1 MLESS
6 ALSALGGFGT
16 FSFGWD
22 DPPTARSRRS
32 SIEKLVAKISLAFPS
47 TVALGLRLSRQEKR
61 DFSNAYRESNVTKI
75 WEVRKITE
83 SAQVMIQIVSIN
95 RTSRTRAARAWPGRD
110 HSDTGLISTI
120 WDMESLECWRKE
132 PRTPCSFAMLRSFPR
147 SSREVESDIID
158 LEKEEECVAMVGAE
172 LRGFKTLS
180 KKLLRGVDSPP
191 LQILHHSPR
200 KGQKIRG

>member
-32 SIEKLVAKISLAFPS
+32 SIEKLVAEISLAFPS

-61 DFSNAYRESNVTKI
+61 DFSNANRESNVTKI

-83 SAQVMIQIVSIN
+83 SAQVMIQIASIN
-95 RTSRTRAARAWPGRD
+95 RTSRTRAARAWPSRD

-120 WDMESLECWRKE
+120 WDMKSLECWRKE

-147 SSREVESDIID
+147 FSREVESDIID

-172 LRGFKTLS
+172 LRGFKTPS
-180 KKLLRGVDSPP
+180 KK
-191 LQILHHSPR
+191 
-200 KGQKIRG
+200 